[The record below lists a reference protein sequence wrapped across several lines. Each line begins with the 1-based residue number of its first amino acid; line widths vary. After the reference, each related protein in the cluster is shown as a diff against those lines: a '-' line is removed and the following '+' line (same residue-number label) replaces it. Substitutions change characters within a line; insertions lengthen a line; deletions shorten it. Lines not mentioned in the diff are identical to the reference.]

1 MRKWRTPGALATLER
16 EDRALLELFGE
27 IDGPHGR
34 SVDDRRALEIVRHL
48 AVREAALGEIAGSGG
63 PGVAPDPPVVASGAA
78 ARRALAGGAPREEGD
93 APLVRCQEYDGPLSA
108 VMALV
113 RDQVTWERDVA
124 IPVIEKAVRE
134 GRLHLFTDDLAGRS
148 VAAPALAEGSRWFD
162 RAPGVHRLRGWY
174 TRRRPDGEAVGTTRA
189 A

>member
-1 MRKWRTPGALATLER
+1 MRRWRTPGALATLER

-27 IDGPHGR
+27 IDGPRNR

-48 AVREAALGEIAGSGG
+48 AVREAALGELAESGG

-78 ARRALAGGAPREEGD
+78 ARRALAGGALRQEGD
-93 APLVRCQEYDGPLSA
+93 ASLVGRQEYDGPLSA

-124 IPVIEKAVRE
+124 IPVIEKAVRD
-134 GRLHLFTDDLAGRS
+134 GRLHLFTDELAGRN
-148 VAAPALAEGSRWFD
+148 VAAPPLAEGPRWFD

-174 TRRRPDGEAVGTTRA
+174 TRRHPESEAFGATRA